1 MVMVVCGGRVNGMED
16 CWLVPGQQR
25 LQQRLEPGCRC
36 RMLMGGG
43 TEPRVR
49 ASSAA
54 PDPDFKSFL
63 RYEDLIKNFN
73 YWNTNEFDSRGHE
86 CNRGGLVRS

>member
-1 MVMVVCGGRVNGMED
+1 MTMYNKVLAGGDGDGDGGVYGRGMVKGMED
-16 CWLVPGQQR
+16 CWLVPGQHR
-25 LQQRLEPGCRC
+25 LQHRLEPCCRC

-54 PDPDFKSFL
+54 PDPGFKSFL
-63 RYEDLIKNFN
+63 RYEDLMRKPQLQD
-73 YWNTNEFDSRGHE
+73 YK
-86 CNRGGLVRS
+86 